1 MALTIIGN
9 WKKSE
14 SVIYFLP
21 FSSTQAILTR
31 SPCQCSGEIYQL
43 EMNKDF
49 PSRLL
54 VSTICSTD
62 AVCVKPVKLVEY
74 YN

>member
-1 MALTIIGN
+1 MALTMIGN

-31 SPCQCSGEIYQL
+31 SPCQCSGEMYQL

-49 PSRLL
+49 SRSHGTLIFL
-54 VSTICSTD
+54 VDNFCFF
-62 AVCVKPVKLVEY
+62 
-74 YN
+74 